1 MMETLGTR
9 ASNLLTVKSLVTLAL
24 TIAFVYQVITGEI
37 LKDFMTIYM
46 AIITF
51 YFTSQTENKK

>member
-1 MMETLGTR
+1 METLATK
-9 ASNLLTVKSLVTLAL
+9 ASNLLNVKSLVTLAL
-24 TIAFVYQVITGEI
+24 TVAFVYQVVSGEI

>member
-1 MMETLGTR
+1 METLGTR

-24 TIAFVYQVITGEI
+24 TTAFVYQVIAGEI

>member
-1 MMETLGTR
+1 METLGTR

-24 TIAFVYQVITGEI
+24 TTAFVYQVITGEI